1 VEAGAVGE
9 DGGEAGSKGG
19 ARHPFV
25 QPKGRGA
32 AVHHLHPS
40 DGAVEGEAV
49 VDDLLEEGGG
59 AGSEMMSSQPLEI
72 VLGTATNFTAMAKHT
87 ENVSR
92 ETNYIYSLSVVS
104 DAYVSS
110 GLLAELF
117 FG

>member
-1 VEAGAVGE
+1 
-9 DGGEAGSKGG
+9 
-19 ARHPFV
+19 
-25 QPKGRGA
+25 
-32 AVHHLHPS
+32 
-40 DGAVEGEAV
+40 
-49 VDDLLEEGGG
+49 
-59 AGSEMMSSQPLEI
+59 MMSSQPLEI
-72 VLGTATNFTAMAKHT
+72 VLGTATNFTAMEKHT